1 MRFYRKP
8 TNLCYNVYLRF
19 NQGEKMRI
27 DDTLLS
33 KLERLSMLHI
43 DENKRDDMQTQLSE
57 ILGFVENIAAVEV
70 PQECFEDSLK
80 NPLRA
85 DEPQDSHIAQDV
97 LTHAPNAQDNFF
109 IVPKI
114 IE

>member
-1 MRFYRKP
+1 
-8 TNLCYNVYLRF
+8 
-19 NQGEKMRI
+19 MRI
-27 DDTLLS
+27 DDALLG

-43 DENKRDDMQTQLSE
+43 DENKRDDMQKQLSE
-57 ILGFVENIAAVEV
+57 ILGFVENIATIEV
-70 PQECFEDSLK
+70 PQECFEEQLK

-85 DEPQDSHIAQDV
+85 DEPRDAHIAQDV
-97 LTHAPNAQDNFF
+97 LAHAPNAQENFF